1 MALKLSPQD
10 APAFC
15 AFISYSHADER
26 HAAWLQKALE
36 RWKVPRRLVGSE
48 GRFGPIPERLGKVFL
63 DRDELP
69 SASSLTDEIQAA
81 LAASETLVVICSP
94 AAARSRWVN
103 EEIRSFKALGKA
115 QRVLAMIVDG
125 EPWASDQPDR
135 ADEECFPKALRYTVD
150 AAGELTLERTELIA
164 ADLRPGKD
172 GKQAA
177 LLKIVAGIL
186 GVGFDALRQRE
197 AQRRQ
202 RRLAAVAAAAVVGMG
217 ITSLLAASAWFA
229 RIEADVQRAK
239 AEANFDLA
247 RDAVDRYLTRVAENP
262 ELKTSGLTTLR
273 RQLLETAREFYQDF
287 ASRQDGEEITA
298 ELAHAHHRLA
308 NISRIMGDLDVAEAE
323 VRLAIDNTEQLL
335 AREPQDELHAFNLAN
350 MTSELGL
357 VLADRGKPEAGAA
370 YAEALERMEA
380 LDLRRS
386 DNLFR
391 RSALASLLDNYG
403 QWIESQGRPAEA
415 ETRLLEALR
424 LRQGL
429 VLADPDNLAYQG
441 LVIYSAINLSAL
453 YGRTGQ
459 LEAGRDTARLG
470 VDQGEALLPRQ
481 PDNPETRI
489 SLSAAYE
496 NLGGIEMLLEN
507 YDASAAAYDRS
518 RELKAALVMDHPAVL
533 DYRLKLAGTYT
544 NLGELASR
552 QANHQDA
559 LPWYDQ
565 STELLRWILG
575 RSPDMALARFYLS
588 YTCGWQGR
596 ALDALARRTE
606 AVDAWQCAVENDP
619 TGDASLVESL
629 EAARARL

>member
-1 MALKLSPQD
+1 MAVKPSPQNT
-10 APAFC
+10 PVFC

-36 RWKVPRRLVGSE
+36 RWKVPRRLVGGE

-81 LAASETLVVICSP
+81 LAASETLIVICSP

-115 QRVLAMIVDG
+115 QRVLAVIVSG
-125 EPWASDQPDR
+125 EPWASDRADR
-135 ADEECFPKALRYTVD
+135 TDEECFPEALRYAVD
-150 AAGELTLERTELIA
+150 DAGELSLERTELIA

-177 LLKIVAGIL
+177 LLKLVAGIL
-186 GVGFDALRQRE
+186 GVGFDTLRQRE

-202 RRLAAVAAAAVVGMG
+202 RRLLAVAAAAIVGMG
-217 ITSLLAASAWFA
+217 ITSFLAASAWFA
-229 RIEADVQRAK
+229 RIEADVQRAQ

-247 RDAVDRYLTRVAENP
+247 RDAVDRYLTRVADNP

-273 RQLLETAREFYQDF
+273 RQLLETAREFYEDF
-287 ASRQDGEEITA
+287 ASRQAGQEITA

-308 NISRIMGDLDVAEAE
+308 NISRVMGDLDVAEAE
-323 VRLAIDNTEQLL
+323 IRRAIDSIKELL
-335 AREPQDELHAFNLAN
+335 AGKPQDEAHAFDLAN

-357 VLADRGKPEAGAA
+357 VLADQGKPEAGEA
-370 YAEALERMEA
+370 YAEALERMEV
-380 LDLRRS
+380 LDLWNS
-386 DNLFR
+386 DNLFHR
-391 RSALASLLDNYG
+391 AALASLLDNYG
-403 QWIESQGRPAEA
+403 QWIERQGRPADA
-415 ETRLLEALR
+415 ENRMQEALR

-429 VLADPDNLAYQG
+429 VLADPENLAYQG

-459 LEAGRDTARLG
+459 LEAGRDTAQLG
-470 VDQGEALLPRQ
+470 VNQGEALLPRQ

-496 NLGGIEMLLEN
+496 NLGGIEMLLKD

-552 QANHQDA
+552 QAKHEDA

-565 STELLRWILG
+565 STELLQWVLG
-575 RSPDMALARFYLS
+575 RSPDMVLARYYLS
-588 YTCGWQGR
+588 YTCSWQAR
-596 ALDALARRTE
+596 TLDALERHAQAVGAWE
-606 AVDAWQCAVENDP
+606 CAVDNDP
-619 TGDASLVESL
+619 TGDASLVEAL
-629 EAARARL
+629 DAARKRL

>member
-1 MALKLSPQD
+1 MALKPLPQN

-15 AFISYSHADER
+15 AFVSYSHTDER

-48 GRFGPIPERLGKVFL
+48 ARFGPIPERLGKVFL

-69 SASSLTDEIQAA
+69 SASSLSDEIQAA
-81 LAASETLVVICSP
+81 LAASDTLVVICSP

-103 EEIRSFKALGKA
+103 EEIRCFKALGKA
-115 QRVLAMIVDG
+115 HRVLAMIVAG
-125 EPWASDQPDR
+125 EPWASDRPEE
-135 ADEECFPKALRYTVD
+135 AGEECFPEALRYTVD
-150 AAGELTLERTELIA
+150 ATGELTQERTELIA

-177 LLKIVAGIL
+177 LLKVVAGIL
-186 GVGFDALRQRE
+186 GVGFDTLRQRE

-202 RRLAAVAAAAVVGMG
+202 RRLVAVAAAAIVGMG
-217 ITSLLAASAWFA
+217 VTSLLAASAWFA
-229 RIEADVQRAK
+229 RIEADGQRAQ
-239 AEANFDLA
+239 AEANFALA
-247 RDAVDRYLTRVAENP
+247 RDAVDRYLTRVADNP

-273 RQLLETAREFYQDF
+273 RQLLETAREFYEDF
-287 ASRQDGEEITA
+287 AARQEGQEITA

-308 NISRIMGDLDVAEAE
+308 NISRVMGDLGVAEAE
-323 VRLAIDNTEQLL
+323 TRLAIEQTEQLL
-335 AREPQDELHAFNLAN
+335 ASAPQDALHAFNLAN

-357 VLADRGKPEAGAA
+357 VLADQGKPEAGEA
-370 YAEALERMEA
+370 YAESLERMEA
-380 LDLRRS
+380 LDLWNS
-386 DNLFR
+386 DDLFH

-403 QWIESQGRPAEA
+403 QWIEKQGRPADA
-415 ETRLLEALR
+415 EIRMREALR

-441 LVIYSAINLSAL
+441 LVIYSTINLSAL

-481 PDNPETRI
+481 PKNPETRI

-496 NLGGIEMLLEN
+496 NLGGIEMLLED

-518 RELKAALVMDHPAVL
+518 RELKAALIMDHPAVL

-552 QANHQDA
+552 QAKHEDA

-565 STELLRWILG
+565 STELLRWIIG
-575 RSPDMALARFYLS
+575 RSPDMALARYYLS
-588 YTCGWQGR
+588 YTCGWHGR
-596 ALDALARRTE
+596 ALDALQRHAQ
-606 AVDAWQCAVENDP
+606 AVDTWQCAVDNDP
-619 TGDASLVESL
+619 TGDASLVEAL
-629 EAARARL
+629 EAARRRL

>member
-1 MALKLSPQD
+1 MALKPPPQN

-15 AFISYSHADER
+15 AFISYSHTDER

-36 RWKVPRRLVGSE
+36 RWKVPRRLVGAE

-69 SASSLTDEIQAA
+69 SASSLSDEIQAA

-115 QRVLAMIVDG
+115 QRVLAMIVAG
-125 EPWASDQPDR
+125 EPWASDRPEQ
-135 ADEECFPKALRYTVD
+135 ADEECFPEALRYAVD
-150 AAGELTLERTELIA
+150 AAGALTPERTELIA

-186 GVGFDALRQRE
+186 GVGFDTLRQRE

-202 RRLAAVAAAAVVGMG
+202 RRLVAVAAAAIAGMG
-217 ITSLLAASAWFA
+217 VTSLLAASAWFA
-229 RIEADVQRAK
+229 RLEADAQRAQ

-247 RDAVDRYLTRVAENP
+247 RDAVDRYLTRVADNP

-287 ASRQDGEEITA
+287 ASRQAGEEITA

-308 NISRIMGDLDVAEAE
+308 NISRVMGDLDVAEAE
-323 VRLAIDNTEQLL
+323 VRLAIEQTEQLL
-335 AREPQDELHAFNLAN
+335 ARAPQDALHAFNLAN

-357 VLADRGKPEAGAA
+357 VLANQGKPEADATYAA
-370 YAEALERMEA
+370 ALAQMEA
-380 LDLRRS
+380 LDLGNS
-386 DNLFR
+386 DDLFH

-403 QWIESQGRPAEA
+403 QWIEKQGRPAEA
-415 ETRLLEALR
+415 ERRMREGLR
-424 LRQGL
+424 LRQAL

-441 LVIYSAINLSAL
+441 LVIYSTINLSAL

-470 VDQGEALLPRQ
+470 VEQGEALLPRQ

-496 NLGGIEMLLEN
+496 NLGGIEMLLED
-507 YDASAAAYDRS
+507 YEASAAAYDRS
-518 RELKAALVMDHPAVL
+518 RELKVALVMDHPAVL

-552 QANHQDA
+552 QAKHEDA

-565 STELLRWILG
+565 STELLRWIIG
-575 RSPDMALARFYLS
+575 RSPDMALARYYLS

-596 ALDALARRTE
+596 ALDALQRHAQ
-606 AVDAWQCAVENDP
+606 AVDAWQCAVDNDP
-619 TGDASLVESL
+619 TGDASLVEAL
-629 EAARARL
+629 EAARRRL